1 MLVIV
6 IFIIWPWKA
15 ANSYFVATMA
25 KKEKKNTNTLKKV
38 NVLFAIMKQKTR
50 RVREIKLTTA

>member
-15 ANSYFVATMA
+15 AKSYLVATMA
-25 KKEKKNTNTLKKV
+25 KKEKKNMNTLKKV
-38 NVLFAIMKQKTR
+38 NVLFAIMKLKR
-50 RVREIKLTTA
+50 LEESER

>member
-15 ANSYFVATMA
+15 ANSYLVATMA

-38 NVLFAIMKQKTR
+38 SVLFAIMKQKTR